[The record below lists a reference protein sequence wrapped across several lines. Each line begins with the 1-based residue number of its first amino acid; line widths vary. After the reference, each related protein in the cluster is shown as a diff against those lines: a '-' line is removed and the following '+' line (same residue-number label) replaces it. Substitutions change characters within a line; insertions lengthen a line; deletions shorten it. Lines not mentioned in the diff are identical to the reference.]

1 MSKYTDRELAGLLR
15 SLPPPPAHWVEA
27 AQQIPQIKRQITEV
41 LPFLESTAPGRAVET
56 AELEKAIEAAG
67 LVPEPQLVTEL
78 QRHLAD
84 A

>member
-1 MSKYTDRELAGLLR
+1 MSEYSERELAGLLR
-15 SLPPPPAHWVEA
+15 TLPPPPAHWVEA
-27 AQQIPQIKRQITEV
+27 AEQIPQIKRQINDV

-56 AELEKAIEAAG
+56 AELENAIEAAG
-67 LVPEPQLVTEL
+67 LVAEPQLVAEL